1 MRLFWLENLKGS
13 RDILLYKKKETYQLW
28 FKSYVPEL
36 MYPYFITGDKTWVQI
51 FYFLIKVQFNL
62 NYFLIKVQ
70 FNLN

>member
-1 MRLFWLENLKGS
+1 
-13 RDILLYKKKETYQLW
+13 
-28 FKSYVPEL
+28 

-51 FYFLIKVQFNL
+51 FYFLIKVQFSL